1 MKVEASLISEEDEG
15 SGEGIVEA
23 LKKVVEVSKEVLK
36 WVAGLLEDEAE
47 DREEEGKMFLFC
59 LRRLKTVTSR
69 WCWSS
74 VVSQS
79 LWLENSTGGF
89 LDQSRQRF
97 SREGGFKV
105 SGLFSCRRNWE
116 EKKKKTK

>member
-36 WVAGLLEDEAE
+36 WVAELLEDE
-47 DREEEGKMFLFC
+47 DREEEGKMFLFS
-59 LRRLKTVTSR
+59 LRRLKTVTS
-69 WCWSS
+69 S
-74 VVSQS
+74 VASQS

-89 LDQSRQRF
+89 LDQSRRRF

-105 SGLFSCRRNWE
+105 SQWQVFLLKKLGGK
-116 EKKKKTK
+116 EKEDEISD

>member
-59 LRRLKTVTSR
+59 LRRLKTVTS
-69 WCWSS
+69 S
-74 VVSQS
+74 VASQS

-89 LDQSRQRF
+89 LDQSRRRF
-97 SREGGFKV
+97 SREGGFIV
-105 SGLFSCRRNWE
+105 SGRFSC
-116 EKKKKTK
+116 

>member
-36 WVAGLLEDEAE
+36 WVAELLEDE
-47 DREEEGKMFLFC
+47 DREEEGKMFLFS
-59 LRRLKTVTSR
+59 LRRLKTVTS
-69 WCWSS
+69 S
-74 VVSQS
+74 VASQS

-89 LDQSRQRF
+89 LDQSRRRF
-97 SREGGFKV
+97 SREGGFIV
-105 SGLFSCRRNWE
+105 SGRFSC
-116 EKKKKTK
+116 

>member
-15 SGEGIVEA
+15 SAEGIVEA

-36 WVAGLLEDEAE
+36 WVAGLLEAE

-69 WCWSS
+69 
-74 VVSQS
+74 
-79 LWLENSTGGF
+79 
-89 LDQSRQRF
+89 
-97 SREGGFKV
+97 
-105 SGLFSCRRNWE
+105 
-116 EKKKKTK
+116 